1 MVTLLEGVSSNVR
14 GEHPTLPLGGV
25 DKILEWTWL
34 LRCTAMQAAA
44 TTLRIIAGK
53 YHKNEALK
61 VKYDIHNDE
70 NDNEHENLKKL

>member
-1 MVTLLEGVSSNVR
+1 
-14 GEHPTLPLGGV
+14 
-25 DKILEWTWL
+25 
-34 LRCTAMQAAA
+34 MQAAA